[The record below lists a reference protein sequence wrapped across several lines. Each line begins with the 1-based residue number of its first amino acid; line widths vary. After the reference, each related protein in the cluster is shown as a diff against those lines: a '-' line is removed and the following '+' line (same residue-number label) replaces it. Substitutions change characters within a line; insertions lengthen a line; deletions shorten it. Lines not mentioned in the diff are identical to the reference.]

1 MESSSVF
8 NPGFLGSSFNWWIGQ
23 VPDDSYWRDNIVS
36 TKSDNPEGGDG
47 WGYRYKVRIIGLH
60 DRDEESIPSDQ
71 LPWAQVMYPVTA
83 GGGQA
88 SSFQTPNIRQGMFVF
103 GFFLD
108 GTDMQVPV
116 IMGVLGNNGK
126 TRLQKGTKS
135 FDGISG
141 YLNNDIPHDNPVE
154 APDSDKKVVE
164 PQGDQNAELEATDQ
178 PHTTTASD
186 VVGQEKICEK
196 IPLKTPEN
204 QVQSSIKNMQTEIEK
219 VTEKISKYMNSI
231 TSYADAVTFRSQNPQ
246 ILIKDASK
254 VMAKYTKPIMDQM
267 MAHTQKKLNEEL
279 TKTVSALPSSERYL
293 FSEMKEEMNE
303 MALCLYNKVTD
314 NLSNKLEGLLLDAL
328 DIDNL
333 IAQARG
339 NASDGKQNALGD
351 GDRPTTPVVP
361 TCAAEDIMASVIV
374 TNMGEIQEN
383 NDTMLQG
390 VNEFLKD
397 ISEKVSGV
405 LEIADQVSKGLGV
418 LGALTQLPNI
428 NTSMG
433 AAMLFN
439 NLSLDVFGC
448 EVKPNEAVSD
458 EYTFCSGGSSKPD
471 AEITDPA
478 TEDKAVA
485 DGNEGSPGTDP
496 DPGFAGPTPA
506 TPDVRNDG
514 KITSE
519 ELENNQTPVTQEPIT
534 QEPIPLTVEPFVED
548 TLTAPGAELPS
559 SDRTTI
565 AQPTESSQGRR
576 TYTAEETRQAT
587 LEKLRQRQKQ
597 LEILQTQ
604 SPYSPVETRNRI
616 RAVKRR
622 ISTYNQQLYGRS
634 TPIEIDGVVYNPG
647 DTLPPEA
654 QSKVNQ
660 DRRQIKNNSQLGQ

>member
-36 TKSDNPEGGDG
+36 TKTDNPEGSDG

-108 GTDMQVPV
+108 GADMQVPV

-126 TRLQKGTKS
+126 TRLQKGTKN

-141 YLNNDIPHDNPVE
+141 YLNNDIPHDDPVE

-164 PQGDQNAELEATDQ
+164 PQGDQNAEIEATDQ

-485 DGNEGSPGTDP
+485 DADGGADGTDP
-496 DPGFAGPTPA
+496 DPGFAGPTPD
-506 TPDVRNDG
+506 TPDVSNKPQVGDLATGEDLREIN
-514 KITSE
+514 E
-519 ELENNQTPVTQEPIT
+519 ERAIGGQPPLPDPNAPTPSQQAQGPPV
-534 QEPIPLTVEPFVED
+534 
-548 TLTAPGAELPS
+548 PS
-559 SDRTTI
+559 SDSTEIRSGGQASFAGGEVVPGSVTSGVRRNGVRLNPEESIRVYRNQIAENNTNIEQLLKRLPENAPLRGGSGWNAQNPYTT
-565 AQPTESSQGRR
+565 
-576 TYTAEETRQAT
+576 TYSIIE
-587 LEKLRQRQKQ
+587 
-597 LEILQTQ
+597 
-604 SPYSPVETRNRI
+604 
-616 RAVKRR
+616 RR
-622 ISTYNQQLYGRS
+622 IYNL
-634 TPIEIDGVVYNPG
+634 
-647 DTLPPEA
+647 
-654 QSKVNQ
+654 Q
-660 DRRQIKNNSQLGQ
+660 DQNKLTNALIQEEQRRGQ

>member
-36 TKSDNPEGGDG
+36 TKTDNPEGGDG

-108 GTDMQVPV
+108 GADMQVPV

-126 TRLQKGTKS
+126 TRLQKGTKN

-141 YLNNDIPHDNPVE
+141 YLNNDIPHDDPVE

-164 PQGDQNAELEATDQ
+164 PQGDQNAELEASDQ
-178 PHTTTASD
+178 PHVATASD

-485 DGNEGSPGTDP
+485 DADGGADGTDP
-496 DPGFAGPTPA
+496 DPGFAGPTPD
-506 TPDVRNDG
+506 TPDVSNKPQVGDLATGEDLREIN
-514 KITSE
+514 E
-519 ELENNQTPVTQEPIT
+519 ERAIGGQPPLPDPNAPTPSQQAQQPPV
-534 QEPIPLTVEPFVED
+534 
-548 TLTAPGAELPS
+548 PS

-565 AQPTESSQGRR
+565 TPAENLEYSGSDGIVRGGSRTTLTGKAARDSIERDLRISEAKDKERGRESFKTRRLRTMIRQYDQSQSQDAQDLRSALREAEDARKLQQG
-576 TYTAEETRQAT
+576 EKINLDDGST
-587 LEKLRQRQKQ
+587 LEF
-597 LEILQTQ
+597 
-604 SPYSPVETRNRI
+604 
-616 RAVKRR
+616 
-622 ISTYNQQLYGRS
+622 
-634 TPIEIDGVVYNPG
+634 DF
-647 DTLPPEA
+647 
-654 QSKVNQ
+654 
-660 DRRQIKNNSQLGQ
+660 

>member
-1 MESSSVF
+1 MESSSIF
-8 NPGFLGSSFNWWIGQ
+8 NPGFLGSSFDWWIGQ
-23 VPDDSYWRDNIVS
+23 ISDDSYWRDNIVS

-108 GTDMQVPV
+108 GADMQVPV

-126 TRLQKGTKS
+126 TRLQKGTTN

-141 YLNNDIPHDNPVE
+141 YLNNDLFHDDPVE

-164 PQGDQNAELEATDQ
+164 PQGDQNAEIEAVDQ

-231 TSYADAVTFRSQNPQ
+231 TSYADAVSFRSQNPQ

-267 MAHTQKKLNEEL
+267 MAHSQKKLNEEL
-279 TKTVSALPSSERYL
+279 TKVVSALPSSERYL

-303 MALCLYNKVTD
+303 MALCLYNKVTN

-390 VNEFLKD
+390 VNEFLND
-397 ISEKVSGV
+397 ISDKVSGV
-405 LEIADQVSKGLGV
+405 LGIADQVSKGLGI
-418 LGALTQLPNI
+418 LGGLTQLPNI

-458 EYTFCSGGSSKPD
+458 EYTFCGGGTSKPD
-471 AEITDPA
+471 AEITDAA

-496 DPGFAGPTPA
+496 DPGFAGPTPD
-506 TPDVRNDG
+506 TPDVSNKPQVGDLATGEDLREIN
-514 KITSE
+514 E
-519 ELENNQTPVTQEPIT
+519 ERAIGGQP
-534 QEPIPLTVEPFVED
+534 PIPDPNTTTPPQQAQQPPV
-548 TLTAPGAELPS
+548 PS
-559 SDRTTI
+559 SDRTTRTQQQI
-565 AQPTESSQGRR
+565 SGRFD
-576 TYTAEETRQAT
+576 
-587 LEKLRQRQKQ
+587 
-597 LEILQTQ
+597 LQTGTATINDRVVSLDEYNRFQ
-604 SPYSPVETRNRI
+604 NMTREEKFNNYGQDILRDADAELE
-616 RAVKRR
+616 RARR
-622 ISTYNQQLYGRS
+622 GDRS
-634 TPIEIDGVVYNPG
+634 GLD
-647 DTLPPEA
+647 DAL
-654 QSKVNQ
+654 
-660 DRRQIKNNSQLGQ
+660 DF

>member
-1 MESSSVF
+1 MESSSIF
-8 NPGFLGSSFNWWIGQ
+8 NPGFLGSSFDWWIGQ
-23 VPDDSYWRDNIVS
+23 ISDDSYWRDNIVS

-108 GTDMQVPV
+108 GADMQVPV
-116 IMGVLGNNGK
+116 IMGVLGNNAK
-126 TRLQKGTKS
+126 TRLQKGTKN
-135 FDGISG
+135 FNGISG

-164 PQGDQNAELEATDQ
+164 PQGDQNAELEASDQ
-178 PHTTTASD
+178 PHVVTASD

-314 NLSNKLEGLLLDAL
+314 NLSNKLEGLLLNAL

-339 NASDGKQNALGD
+339 NASNGKQNALGD

-390 VNEFLKD
+390 INEFLND
-397 ISEKVSGV
+397 ISDKVSGV
-405 LEIADQVSKGLGV
+405 LGIADQVSKGLGI
-418 LGALTQLPNI
+418 LGALTQIPNI

-458 EYTFCSGGSSKPD
+458 EYTFCGGGTSKPD
-471 AEITDPA
+471 AEITDAA

-496 DPGFAGPTPA
+496 DPGFAGPTPD
-506 TPDVRNDG
+506 TPDVSNKPQVGDLATGEDLREIN
-514 KITSE
+514 E
-519 ELENNQTPVTQEPIT
+519 ERAIGGQP
-534 QEPIPLTVEPFVED
+534 PIPDPNTTTPPQQAQQPPV
-548 TLTAPGAELPS
+548 PS
-559 SDRTTI
+559 SDRTTRTQQQI
-565 AQPTESSQGRR
+565 SGRFD
-576 TYTAEETRQAT
+576 
-587 LEKLRQRQKQ
+587 
-597 LEILQTQ
+597 LQTGTATINDRVVSLDEYNRFQ
-604 SPYSPVETRNRI
+604 NMTREEKFNNYGQDILRDADAELE
-616 RAVKRR
+616 RARR
-622 ISTYNQQLYGRS
+622 GDRS
-634 TPIEIDGVVYNPG
+634 GLD
-647 DTLPPEA
+647 DAL
-654 QSKVNQ
+654 
-660 DRRQIKNNSQLGQ
+660 DF

>member
-108 GTDMQVPV
+108 GADMQVPV

-126 TRLQKGTKS
+126 TRLQKGTTN

-141 YLNNDIPHDNPVE
+141 YLNNDLFHDDPVE

-164 PQGDQNAELEATDQ
+164 PQGDQNAEIEAVDQ

-231 TSYADAVTFRSQNPQ
+231 TSYADAVSFRSQNPQ

-267 MAHTQKKLNEEL
+267 MAHSQKKLNEEL
-279 TKTVSALPSSERYL
+279 TKVVSALPSSERYL

-303 MALCLYNKVTD
+303 MALCLYNKVTN

-390 VNEFLKD
+390 VNEFLND
-397 ISEKVSGV
+397 ISDKVSGV
-405 LEIADQVSKGLGV
+405 LGIADQVSKGLGI
-418 LGALTQLPNI
+418 LGGLTQLPNI

-458 EYTFCSGGSSKPD
+458 EYTFCGGGSSKPD

-485 DGNEGSPGTDP
+485 DADSGADGTDP
-496 DPGFAGPTPA
+496 DPGFAGPTPD
-506 TPDVRNDG
+506 TPDVSNKPQVGDKATGEDLRILN
-514 KITSE
+514 E
-519 ELENNQTPVTQEPIT
+519 EREFAAQQQAQQPQV
-534 QEPIPLTVEPFVED
+534 
-548 TLTAPGAELPS
+548 PS

-565 AQPTESSQGRR
+565 SDVDAELERARR
-576 TYTAEETRQAT
+576 
-587 LEKLRQRQKQ
+587 
-597 LEILQTQ
+597 
-604 SPYSPVETRNRI
+604 
-616 RAVKRR
+616 
-622 ISTYNQQLYGRS
+622 GDRS
-634 TPIEIDGVVYNPG
+634 GLD
-647 DTLPPEA
+647 DAL
-654 QSKVNQ
+654 
-660 DRRQIKNNSQLGQ
+660 DF

>member
-23 VPDDSYWRDNIVS
+23 VPDDSYWRENIVS
-36 TKSDNPEGGDG
+36 TKSDNPEGATG

-71 LPWAQVMYPVTA
+71 LPWANVMYPITG
-83 GGGQA
+83 GGGQQA
-88 SSFQTPNIRQGMFVF
+88 SFQTPNIRQGAFVF

-108 GTDMQVPV
+108 GADMQVPV
-116 IMGVLGNNGK
+116 IMGILGNNGK
-126 TRLQKGTKS
+126 TRLQKGTKN

-141 YLNNDIPHDNPVE
+141 YLNNDIPHENEVQ

-164 PQGDQNAELEATDQ
+164 PQGDQNPEIEAVDQ
-178 PHTTTASD
+178 PHVVTASD

-405 LEIADQVSKGLGV
+405 LDIADQVSKGLGV

-485 DGNEGSPGTDP
+485 DADGGADGTDP
-496 DPGFAGPTPA
+496 DPGFAGPTPD
-506 TPDVRNDG
+506 TPDVSNKPQVGDLATGEDLRLIN
-514 KITSE
+514 E
-519 ELENNQTPVTQEPIT
+519 ERAIGGQPPLPDPNTTTPPQQAQQPPV
-534 QEPIPLTVEPFVED
+534 
-548 TLTAPGAELPS
+548 PS
-559 SDRTTI
+559 SDRTTTRTQQEI
-565 AQPTESSQGRR
+565 KANLDFSTGTATINNQVVSIDEYNRFRNMTREEKFNNYGQDILRDADAELERARQGD
-576 TYTAEETRQAT
+576 
-587 LEKLRQRQKQ
+587 
-597 LEILQTQ
+597 
-604 SPYSPVETRNRI
+604 
-616 RAVKRR
+616 
-622 ISTYNQQLYGRS
+622 RS
-634 TPIEIDGVVYNPG
+634 GLD
-647 DTLPPEA
+647 DAL
-654 QSKVNQ
+654 
-660 DRRQIKNNSQLGQ
+660 DF

>member
-1 MESSSVF
+1 MESSSLF

-23 VPDDSYWRDNIVS
+23 IPDDSYWRDNIVP
-36 TKSDNPEGGDG
+36 TKSDSPEGSTG

-60 DRDEESIPSDQ
+60 DQDDETLTSEE
-71 LPWAQVMYPVTA
+71 LPWAQVMYPITA
-83 GGGQA
+83 GGGQQA
-88 SSFQTPNIRQGMFVF
+88 SYQTPNLRQGNFVF

-108 GTDMQVPV
+108 GSDMQVPV
-116 IMGVLGNNGK
+116 IMGVLGNNAK
-126 TRLQKGTKS
+126 TTLRKTNVLNYEGA
-135 FDGISG
+135 SG
-141 YLNNDIPHDNPVE
+141 FQENERPHRSEVN
-154 APDSDKKVVE
+154 APDPSLRVNQ
-164 PQGDQNAELEATDQ
+164 PQGNQNPEVEFINPQ
-178 PHTTTASD
+178 VTTASQI
-186 VVGQEKICEK
+186 VGQEKICEK

-351 GDRPTTPVVP
+351 GERPTTPVVP
-361 TCAAEDIMASVIV
+361 VCAAEDIMASVIV
-374 TNMGEIQEN
+374 TNMGEIQDN

-390 VNEFLKD
+390 VNEFLND

-405 LEIADQVSKGLGV
+405 LGIADQVSKGLGI
-418 LGALTQLPNI
+418 LGGLTQLPNI
-428 NTSMG
+428 NTSFG

-471 AEITDPA
+471 PEKTDPT
-478 TEDKAVA
+478 TEDQAVA
-485 DGNEGSPGTDP
+485 NADQGSPGTKP
-496 DPGFAGPTPA
+496 DPGYAVVPPGEPTK
-506 TPDVRNDG
+506 RNDG
-514 KITSE
+514 KLTQE
-519 ELENNQTPVTQEPIT
+519 ELENNQTQIAQTPIT
-534 QEPIPLTVEPFVED
+534 QGTSGQDPTPPFNPD
-548 TLTAPGAELPS
+548 LSSLNLSGDPQSPGSLTAQIYEQGSREDWLDPITQQGI
-559 SDRTTI
+559 DRDI
-565 AQPTESSQGRR
+565 QRQQASLDRATERFNRGETSKEVYER
-576 TYTAEETRQAT
+576 TFARKTALIEKERLRKTDYNAWLAEE
-587 LEKLRQRQKQ
+587 
-597 LEILQTQ
+597 
-604 SPYSPVETRNRI
+604 
-616 RAVKRR
+616 KRR
-622 ISTYNQQLYGRS
+622 DEYYRTFL
-634 TPIEIDGVVYNPG
+634 DG
-647 DTLPPEA
+647 
-654 QSKVNQ
+654 
-660 DRRQIKNNSQLGQ
+660 

>member
-36 TKSDNPEGGDG
+36 TKTDNPEGGDG

-108 GTDMQVPV
+108 GADMQVPV

-126 TRLQKGTKS
+126 TRLQKGTKN

-219 VTEKISKYMNSI
+219 VTGKISKYMNSI
-231 TSYADAVTFRSQNPQ
+231 TSYADAVSFRSQNPQ

-267 MAHTQKKLNEEL
+267 MAHSQKKLNEEL
-279 TKTVSALPSSERYL
+279 TKVVSALPSSERYL

-303 MALCLYNKVTD
+303 MALCLYNKVTN

-351 GDRPTTPVVP
+351 GDRPTIPEVP
-361 TCAAEDIMASVIV
+361 TCAAEDLMANVIV
-374 TNMGEIQEN
+374 TNMAEIQEN

-390 VNEFLKD
+390 VNEFLND
-397 ISEKVSGV
+397 ISDKVSGV
-405 LEIADQVSKGLGV
+405 LGIADQVSKGLGI

-428 NTSMG
+428 NTSM
-433 AAMLFN
+433 ASAMLFN

-458 EYTFCSGGSSKPD
+458 EYTFCGGGSSKPD
-471 AEITDPA
+471 AEITDAA

-485 DGNEGSPGTDP
+485 DADGGADGTDP
-496 DPGFAGPTPA
+496 DPGFAGPTPD
-506 TPDVRNDG
+506 TPDVSNKPSRREPQVGDLATGEDLRLIN
-514 KITSE
+514 E
-519 ELENNQTPVTQEPIT
+519 ERAIGGQPPLPDPNAPTPSQQAQQPPV
-534 QEPIPLTVEPFVED
+534 
-548 TLTAPGAELPS
+548 PS
-559 SDRTTI
+559 SDRTTTLSDLD
-565 AQPTESSQGRR
+565 AELERARR
-576 TYTAEETRQAT
+576 
-587 LEKLRQRQKQ
+587 
-597 LEILQTQ
+597 
-604 SPYSPVETRNRI
+604 
-616 RAVKRR
+616 
-622 ISTYNQQLYGRS
+622 GDRS
-634 TPIEIDGVVYNPG
+634 GLD
-647 DTLPPEA
+647 DAL
-654 QSKVNQ
+654 
-660 DRRQIKNNSQLGQ
+660 DF

>member
-1 MESSSVF
+1 MESSSLF

-23 VPDDSYWRDNIVS
+23 ISDDSYWRDNIVS

-108 GTDMQVPV
+108 GVDMQVPI
-116 IMGVLGNNGK
+116 IMGVLGNNAK
-126 TRLQKGTKS
+126 TRLQKGKEN
-135 FDGISG
+135 FNGISG

-154 APDSDKKVVE
+154 VPDPDKRVTE
-164 PQGDQNAELEATDQ
+164 PQGDQNNTLEFPN
-178 PHTTTASD
+178 PHVTTASQI
-186 VVGQEKICEK
+186 VGQEKICEK

-231 TSYADAVTFRSQNPQ
+231 TSYTDAVTYRSQNPQ

-267 MAHTQKKLNEEL
+267 MAHSQKKLNDEL
-279 TKTVSALPSSERYL
+279 TKVVSALPSSERYL

-303 MALCLYNKVTD
+303 MALCLYNKLTN

-351 GDRPTTPVVP
+351 GERPTTPVVP
-361 TCAAEDIMASVIV
+361 VCAAEDIMASVIV
-374 TNMGEIQEN
+374 TNIGEIQEN

-405 LEIADQVSKGLGV
+405 LGIADQVSKGLGV
-418 LGALTQLPNI
+418 LGALTELPNI

-458 EYTFCSGGSSKPD
+458 EYTFCGGGSSKPD
-471 AEITDPA
+471 TEITDPA
-478 TEDKAVA
+478 TENQAIANANVGA
-485 DGNEGSPGTDP
+485 DGTDP
-496 DPGFAGPTPA
+496 DPGYVGPTPN
-506 TPDVRNDG
+506 TDDVIN
-514 KITSE
+514 T
-519 ELENNQTPVTQEPIT
+519 
-534 QEPIPLTVEPFVED
+534 
-548 TLTAPGAELPS
+548 
-559 SDRTTI
+559 
-565 AQPTESSQGRR
+565 
-576 TYTAEETRQAT
+576 
-587 LEKLRQRQKQ
+587 
-597 LEILQTQ
+597 
-604 SPYSPVETRNRI
+604 
-616 RAVKRR
+616 
-622 ISTYNQQLYGRS
+622 
-634 TPIEIDGVVYNPG
+634 
-647 DTLPPEA
+647 
-654 QSKVNQ
+654 
-660 DRRQIKNNSQLGQ
+660 

>member
-1 MESSSVF
+1 MESSSLF

-23 VPDDSYWRDNIVS
+23 IPDDSYWRDNITS
-36 TKSDNPEGGDG
+36 TKFEGPDGTTG
-47 WGYRYKVRIIGLH
+47 WGYRYKVRILGLH
-60 DRDEESIPSDQ
+60 DRDEETIPSDQ

-88 SSFQTPNIRQGMFVF
+88 ASFETPNIRQGNFVF

-108 GTDMQVPV
+108 GSDMQVPV
-116 IMGVLGNNGK
+116 IMGVLGNNAK
-126 TRLQKGTKS
+126 TTLRKTNVLNYEGA
-135 FDGISG
+135 SG
-141 YLNNDIPHDNPVE
+141 FQENERPHRSEVN
-154 APDSDKKVVE
+154 APDPSLRVNQ
-164 PQGDQNAELEATDQ
+164 PQGNQNPEVEFINPQ
-178 PHTTTASD
+178 VTTASQI
-186 VVGQEKICEK
+186 VGQEKICEK

-219 VTEKISKYMNSI
+219 VTDKISKYMNSI
-231 TSYADAVTFRSQNPQ
+231 TSYTDAVTYRSQNPQ

-267 MAHTQKKLNEEL
+267 MAHSQKKLNDEL
-279 TKTVSALPSSERYL
+279 TKVVSALPSSERYL
-293 FSEMKEEMNE
+293 FAEMKEEMNE
-303 MALCLYNKVTD
+303 MALCLYNSVTN

-351 GDRPTTPVVP
+351 GERPTTPVVP
-361 TCAAEDIMASVIV
+361 VCAAEDIMASVIV

-458 EYTFCSGGSSKPD
+458 EYTFCSGGSSK
-471 AEITDPA
+471 TDPEKTDPNTIA
-478 TEDKAVA
+478 KAVDGAGVGA
-485 DGNEGSPGTDP
+485 DGTKP
-496 DPGFAGPTPA
+496 DPGYAVVPPGEPTK
-506 TPDVRNDG
+506 RHDG
-514 KITSE
+514 KITPQ
-519 ELENNQTPVTQEPIT
+519 ELEQNNQTLISQTPIT
-534 QEPIPLTVEPFVED
+534 QGISGQDPTPPFNPD
-548 TLTAPGAELPS
+548 LSSLNLSGDPQSPGSLTAQIYEQGSREDWLDPITQQGI
-559 SDRTTI
+559 DRDIQREQASLDRATARFNKGEI
-565 AQPTESSQGRR
+565 SQKDYERILGRKTAR
-576 TYTAEETRQAT
+576 IDEVRERKTNYDKWLAEE
-587 LEKLRQRQKQ
+587 
-597 LEILQTQ
+597 
-604 SPYSPVETRNRI
+604 
-616 RAVKRR
+616 KRR
-622 ISTYNQQLYGRS
+622 EEYYKIF
-634 TPIEIDGVVYNPG
+634 PDG
-647 DTLPPEA
+647 
-654 QSKVNQ
+654 
-660 DRRQIKNNSQLGQ
+660 